1 MILAVATG
9 LMPIVVVTGSAWLMP
24 SIQRP
29 DLPFGVRV
37 PADRVGDVA
46 IVEANRTFR
55 HRVLLSGLLML
66 FASAVLSSVF
76 DAGSPAGAVP
86 VGISPFLPLVV
97 SVVVFYLRA
106 RAAVLH
112 AKAEQRWYDNL
123 RQRVTVDTSLRTT
136 PERFPWAWTLLS
148 VAVVLAT
155 LVTGIAMYPSMPA
168 RVPWHSNGT
177 TVDAW
182 RDKSP
187 WVIGM
192 PVVLEAFL
200 TVLIIGLLVWSF
212 RSRADL
218 EPSAPKRS
226 AHQHRMFLR
235 RIGRAL
241 LVLIACTNAG
251 ILLGMI
257 PMWQGQIPQGWTVLG
272 LVLLPL
278 IGTAYVVVVSVR
290 TGQGGTRIATADG
303 AEPER
308 PGTVHTDD
316 DQHWRLAGTLYIN
329 RGDPAILVQKRVGIG
344 WTFNLG
350 NPMSVAIAVAA
361 AASTLAVTLLATA
374 IG

>member
-1 MILAVATG
+1 MILAVATS
-9 LMPIVVVTGSAWLMP
+9 LTPVVVVTGSAWLMP

-37 PADRVGDVA
+37 PADRVGDDA

-55 HRVLLSGLLML
+55 HRMLVSGMLVLL
-66 FASAVLSSVF
+66 ASVVLSSVF
-76 DAGSPAGAVP
+76 DGGSPAAAVP
-86 VGISPFLPLVV
+86 VGIAPILPLVLA
-97 SVVVFYLRA
+97 VVVFYLRA
-106 RAAVLH
+106 RASILR
-112 AKAEQRWYDNL
+112 AKAEQRWYDNV

-136 PERFPWAWTLLS
+136 PEHFPWVWTLLS

-155 LVTGIAMYPSMPA
+155 LVAGIAMYPSMPA

-187 WVIGM
+187 WVVGM
-192 PVVLEAFL
+192 PVVLEALL

-218 EPSAPKRS
+218 EPSAPQRS
-226 AHQHRMFLR
+226 AQQHRMFLR

-241 LVLIACTNAG
+241 LVLIACANAS

-257 PMWQGQIPQGWTVLG
+257 PMWQGQTPQGWTVLG

-278 IGTAYVVVVSVR
+278 IGTAYVVGVSVR
-290 TGQGGTRIATADG
+290 TGQGGTRIATTDG

-308 PGTVHTDD
+308 PGTAHTDD
-316 DQHWRLAGTLYIN
+316 DRYWRLAGTLYIN
-329 RGDPAILVQKRVGIG
+329 RDDPAILVQKRVGIG

-350 NPMSVAIAVAA
+350 NPTSIAVAVVA
-361 AASTLAVTLLATA
+361 VVGTVAVTLLAA
-374 IG
+374 VSG